1 MKKLIALL
9 IVSIVLIGCG
19 RTPIRVGNVD
29 ESKLVD
35 WKEIRDMGL
44 EKSVEKY
51 LGKVITVTDLHSLGF
66 NAKNEER
73 GNACLISFRPQE
85 TKRWQREGLS
95 PSEGDWVVTSEGI
108 HATGFSIFF
117 NYGSEA
123 VRWTKHS
130 KIRIDSTDN
139 SEIIFLPSHDFCG
152 RCQWDEENENLCV
165 EESPILKVT
174 GRVIAMRS
182 MKGTI
187 GLDLIPIGYEY

>member
-1 MKKLIALL
+1 MKFLFASVLFSMI
-9 IVSIVLIGCG
+9 IVGCG
-19 RTPIRVGNVD
+19 RTPVKVGNVD

-66 NAKNEER
+66 KAKNEER

-85 TKRWQREGLS
+85 AKNWSKEGVL
-95 PSEGDWVVTSEGI
+95 PGEGDRIITPEGI
-108 HATGFSIFF
+108 NETGISIFF

-123 VRWTKHS
+123 VSWTKHS

-152 RCQWDEENENLCV
+152 RCQWDEENDNLCV
-165 EESPILKVT
+165 EESPMLKVT

-182 MKGTI
+182 MKGII